1 MKRALLA
8 LVLIASMLALS
19 CARAESAPAPP
30 TGGVWTAV
38 ENTFTHRLSVSGFAY
53 DPAAPA
59 VSVTVRLVLD
69 GRYVTSVRA
78 SAPSPGLDRDRHI
91 SGGHRFSVTLPWSYS
106 ARTLVLKSRGV
117 HLSSPL
123 VQLATHTVRHYYPP
137 PGRRIVIVAKR
148 YVGNR
153 YAEGGATP
161 AGFDC
166 SGYTK
171 YVYAQAL
178 VHTLVHNAEGQRQAT
193 RALTRSAARPGDLVF
208 YMSGGRAYHVAVYAG
223 YGWQY
228 AAATVKDGVRYQPV
242 WSSAVQYRTDWH

>member
-1 MKRALLA
+1 LLA
-8 LVLIASMLALS
+8 LALMSSMMALFS
-19 CARAESAPAPP
+19 ARAQAVSAAPI
-30 TGGVWTAV
+30 GGVWSAV
-38 ENTFTHRLSVSGFAY
+38 ENTFTHRLAVTGFAY

-59 VSVTVRLVLD
+59 TAVVVRLVLD

-78 SAPSPGLDRDRHI
+78 DAASPGLDRDRHL
-91 SGGHRFSVTLPWSYS
+91 SGGHRFSVNVAWSYS
-106 ARTLVLKSRGV
+106 ARTLVIKSRGV
-117 HLSSPL
+117 HPTAPL

-148 YVGNR
+148 YVGSR
-153 YAEGGATP
+153 YVEGGATP

-171 YVYAQAL
+171 YVYAHAL

-193 RALTRSAARPGDLVF
+193 RSITRSGARPGDLVF
-208 YMSGGRAYHVAVYAG
+208 YMSGRRAYHVAVYAG
-223 YGWQY
+223 RGWQY